1 VDMGLELWGGI
12 RRDMSLMI
20 FESKWKKVIEI
31 GEERMAVTDDKKK
44 KKKKKKR
51 VVFCYQQ
58 LFCFPMRVNQFS
70 RGEI

>member
-1 VDMGLELWGGI
+1 
-12 RRDMSLMI
+12 MI

-44 KKKKKKR
+44 KKKKKKKKR

-70 RGEI
+70 KSEI